1 METNKFLHFGIIFKA
16 GNLNYNESIGNI
28 VSLKKCSI
36 EEKTFS
42 YASRQALRY
51 DIVRIM
57 EEECGYEKAIVDDVQ
72 KVVQF
77 ASDSTIDKYPEIDF
91 FGYMKTKKKGSTKQG
106 GDEIL
111 NQGEPNEGK
120 TKIRK
125 AIVRI
130 SDAISLEPFYNE
142 IDFSTNMGLA
152 TRKEDLEN
160 QIYQTEIHRS
170 YYSYSITVD
179 LNKVGIDKNDN
190 IEIQKEEKV
199 KRLKALLHAVKTLN
213 RDIKG
218 KRENLSP
225 LFIIGGIYSSGNPFF
240 YNQLKLKF
248 SKEGVYLNED
258 IINSILELQLF
269 DKTKVSDSTLLGYI
283 DGHFNNIDKIKTND
297 ESKHSVEK
305 FFQKIN
311 DKINGLWQ

>member
-1 METNKFLHFGIIFKA
+1 MSNFLHVGIIFKA

-57 EEECGYEKAIVDDVQ
+57 EEECGYKKANVDNIQ

-77 ASDSTIDKYPEIDF
+77 ASDATIDKYPEIDF
-91 FGYMKTKKKGSTKQG
+91 FGYMKTEKKKTTKS
-106 GDEIL
+106 E
-111 NQGEPNEGK
+111 GEEEQSEGK

-142 IDFSTNMGLA
+142 IDFSTNMGLSI
-152 TRKEDLEN
+152 RNNLEN

-179 LNKVGIDKNDN
+179 LDKVGIDDNYKIN
-190 IEIQKEEKV
+190 IEKEEKI
-199 KRLKALLHAVKTLN
+199 KRLKALFYAIKTLN

-218 KRENLSP
+218 KRENLNP
-225 LFIIGGIYSSGNPFF
+225 LFIIGGFYSSGNPFF

-248 SKEGVYLNED
+248 TKEGVYLNED
-258 IINSILELQLF
+258 IINSILEIKLF
-269 DKTKVSDSTLLGYI
+269 DEKKVSEFTKLGYV
-283 DGHFNNIDKIKTND
+283 DGHFKNIDKINID
-297 ESKHSVEK
+297 DNSKLGIEA
-305 FFQKIN
+305 FFDSIN
-311 DKINGLWQ
+311 DQIIRMWN